1 MPEETSIA
9 PGAAGGVAAGE
20 PRRGDGVDKRLG
32 SRYGQRKEMNERTPT
47 ERVTLGLFYGFLALL
62 AWLTFLV
69 FEPFLSPL
77 VWAAVVVILFYP
89 WHRRIERG
97 MRPELAALASTV
109 IVTLIL
115 VAPAILAM
123 GEFVRQ
129 ALTSLSTV
137 ELGSFVS
144 HLEWLNRAWLWIAS
158 RLPGGVT
165 INLTTL
171 ASDAA
176 QRATTALAG
185 ELGGVVANVVIFV
198 FDLVIT
204 LIAMF
209 YFFRDARSIMVWL
222 RRSLPFAEEQRE
234 AMITQ
239 AHAMV
244 FVTVAS
250 NLAAAALTGAIGGIG
265 FLIVGLH
272 QVVFWGVI
280 MAFFALLPV
289 VGAWL
294 VWVPAAAWLA
304 SQGHLW
310 RAIILLAICGAG
322 LVVIDNVL
330 RPAMISGRTE
340 MNGLFVLIGVLGG
353 VAVFGM
359 IGLVLGPVVVAV
371 AYGMLQA
378 YTKPL
383 APAGAQETNGTAVM
397 R

>member
-1 MPEETSIA
+1 
-9 PGAAGGVAAGE
+9 
-20 PRRGDGVDKRLG
+20 
-32 SRYGQRKEMNERTPT
+32 MNERTPT